1 MRKIIDIASAI
12 LALALAGA
20 LVWQSWRL
28 TEARN
33 RAQEAISQAQEYQGS
48 LASLQAAVEAQKR
61 ADQVARDLLAKRAEQ
76 AEARAAKAK
85 KELKELENAIKAN
98 EDWASEPIPE
108 DVLRA
113 LAQ

>member
-12 LALALAGA
+12 LALALAAA

-33 RAQEAISQAQEYQGS
+33 RAQEAISQAQEYRGS
-48 LASLQAAVEAQKR
+48 LASLQAAVEAQKK

-98 EDWASEPIPE
+98 EDWASEPVPE